1 MQNLILKYERMLIE
15 DQKQIEEYQEKVC
28 EYLRDALDKE
38 QEAESL
44 FGKVVQYEATLNY
57 ILVEKVT
64 LEV

>member
-38 QEAESL
+38 QEAENL

>member
-1 MQNLILKYERMLIE
+1 MLIE